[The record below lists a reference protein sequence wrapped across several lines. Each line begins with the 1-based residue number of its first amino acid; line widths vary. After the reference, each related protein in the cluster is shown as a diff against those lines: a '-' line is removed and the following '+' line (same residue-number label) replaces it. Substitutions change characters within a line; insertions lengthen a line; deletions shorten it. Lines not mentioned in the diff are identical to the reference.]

1 MYGSDTESMTKDPQ
15 KREESKAVDA
25 NNMKQITAFGSLRHN
40 PTSASALLRARAA
53 AAGATLREAD
63 KIDLVASTIGAECWM
78 FTVKASSLNQPVRHG
93 SDAVAALAA
102 ILARAAG
109 LAEVQECPPLDRA
122 ELDTKKIQQVEQL
135 VLWVNN
141 MVPGSVHEVFR
152 RAAADLSAGTPD
164 LRFEAM
170 AGLLNIIADTCDDR

>member
-1 MYGSDTESMTKDPQ
+1 MTKDPLD
-15 KREESKAVDA
+15 RDEMGVEA
-25 NNMKQITAFGSLRHN
+25 NEAEYVTAFGSLRHN
-40 PTSASALLRARAA
+40 PTAAAALLRARAA
-53 AAGATLREAD
+53 AAGATLRPAV

-78 FTVKASSLNQPVRHG
+78 FTVNASSLNQPVRHG
-93 SDAVAALAA
+93 SSAVAALAA

-109 LAEVQECPPLDRA
+109 SAEVQECPPLEAA
-122 ELDTKKIQQVEQL
+122 ELDTEKIQQVEQL
-135 VLWVNN
+135 VIWVNS

-164 LRFEAM
+164 SRFEAM